1 VPAALIK
8 IVTATLI
15 NQQKAHKKC
24 QFPAKLSGS
33 NSYEDDELSSL
44 IQGVGNIFPSATI
57 LMPPSQIS
65 CDIRILT

>member
-24 QFPAKLSGS
+24 QFKVQEIFSIRHHLNASQS
-33 NSYEDDELSSL
+33 N
-44 IQGVGNIFPSATI
+44 
-57 LMPPSQIS
+57 LM
-65 CDIRILT
+65 